1 MADGR
6 TCCSSLLQ
14 ELNGIELEELTD
26 LREEEDEDVEHRKS
40 QHSRRDSRMS
50 SSTWASVETIGCSCW
65 CCRREEDFDEV
76 TQMDVA
82 RL

>member
-1 MADGR
+1 MKNPHPVYTGMADGR

-40 QHSRRDSRMS
+40 QHSRRD
-50 SSTWASVETIGCSCW
+50 
-65 CCRREEDFDEV
+65 D
-76 TQMDVA
+76 
-82 RL
+82 RLLLLVL